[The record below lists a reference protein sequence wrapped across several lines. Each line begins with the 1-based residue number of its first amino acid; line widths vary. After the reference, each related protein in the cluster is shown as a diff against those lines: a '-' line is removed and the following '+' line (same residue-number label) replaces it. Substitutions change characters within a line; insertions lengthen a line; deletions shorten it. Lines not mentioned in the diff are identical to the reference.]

1 MGKPSARATTTRVVS
16 GMINKSWDVSR
27 SVSQCGIR
35 RTRFFASREVG
46 VRRSV
51 GVAGARKRK
60 QRPVKEEGRRRVYER
75 LLIFATHVSPF
86 YRAFFPPARP
96 PARTQRTGI
105 LSAQTRA
112 HITRGPRALLQL
124 LLSTLA
130 MARLYATPEIGFMCT
145 NGKMNRRGPAS
156 DASPAISISSSQ
168 AHFSFPDAPA
178 AARFYCWRYLC
189 DSHPSRHCVRP

>member
-96 PARTQRTGI
+96 PARADTADGHSFSTNTRTHH
-105 LSAQTRA
+105 SRA
-112 HITRGPRALLQL
+112 SRAI
-124 LLSTLA
+124 A
-130 MARLYATPEIGFMCT
+130 VIAVDARDGALIC
-145 NGKMNRRGPAS
+145 
-156 DASPAISISSSQ
+156 DAG
-168 AHFSFPDAPA
+168 D
-178 AARFYCWRYLC
+178 RFYVHERQDESSRSRLRRFPGYLYFFIT
-189 DSHPSRHCVRP
+189 SAF